1 MTKEQLIQAIQT
13 FAAEQKDEADR
24 LKALLREEKI
34 NLDSKDEILLG
45 LRSIEASLQ
54 ADLKVKRDIIQ
65 AQSERIIELAAYR
78 DELRAENTKLK
89 LHVATDQNIVKRNLE
104 MVDEIADLKQR
115 NKALEDRCFALDNRV
130 VQQKEELDGLKFAMH
145 KAGL

>member
-130 VQQKEELDGLKFAMH
+130 VQQKEEIDGLKFAMH

>member
-24 LKALLREEKI
+24 LKALLREEKMY
-34 NLDSKDEILLG
+34 LDSKNEILLG

-104 MVDEIADLKQR
+104 MVDEIADLKQC

-130 VQQKEELDGLKFAMH
+130 VQQKEEIDGLKFAMH